1 MRDDEWRRVV
11 YIVAMPE
18 GRKADIRHQTTDH
31 RPQTSDI

>member
-18 GRKADIRHQTTDH
+18 GRKADIRHQTTDL
-31 RPQTSDI
+31 RLLISDI